1 MQEYFYSYLNPTQK
15 HHLKFGICR
24 RAVITGRA
32 VRVKSQLQ
40 SHKRFATVFHG
51 YCSVVD
57 NARLYSTNSMGAPK
71 VSSHSRTDD
80 PSLELGF

>member
-1 MQEYFYSYLNPTQK
+1 METQK
-15 HHLKFGICR
+15 HLYLKKFGIGR

-40 SHKRFATVFHG
+40 SHKRFATAFRG
-51 YCSVVD
+51 YCGVVD

-71 VSSHSRTDD
+71 VRTSHRSVR
-80 PSLELGF
+80 SQQ